1 MRIVLRVKRREGWV
15 KGMKKDKVEKER
27 REVRERVGEKG

>member
-1 MRIVLRVKRREGWV
+1 MGRGWMEKKRRVGEGNE
-15 KGMKKDKVEKER
+15 KDKVEKER